1 MKKLFELGNRYAAQS
16 TWRDFALTKLCLFSM
31 GITAGMVVPKKYRTR
46 VIGAAAAGFAVSYIP
61 LMAKVFKIAGQM
73 KEQ

>member
-31 GITAGMVVPKKYRTR
+31 GITAGMFVPKKYRTR

-61 LMAKVFKIAGQM
+61 LMAKVFRIAGKM